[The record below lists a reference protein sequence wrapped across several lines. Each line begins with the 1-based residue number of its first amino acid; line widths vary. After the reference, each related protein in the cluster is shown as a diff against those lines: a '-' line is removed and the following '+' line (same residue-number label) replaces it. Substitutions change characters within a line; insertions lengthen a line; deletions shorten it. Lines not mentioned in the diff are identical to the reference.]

1 MNNRMIRFLKQIF
14 LRKEFEYY
22 DNGFVKVFRSFFRN
36 VPEGKWKY
44 YKPDGTIERILEY
57 SNGSVVVEY
66 FYTHDGLLYQ
76 KKWYS
81 SPTRVEVFKSEIREY
96 FSSRPT
102 IEHIN
107 EYVGNNPTNK
117 VVVLLAIEF
126 EPKCIKY
133 VDESLKK
140 DKEVVLAA
148 VSKNGMALKYADES
162 LKKDKDFVLAAVTQN
177 VTALEYA
184 DESLKKDK
192 EVVLAAVTQ
201 HGSALEYADE
211 SLKKDKEV
219 VLAAVTQSGILALK
233 YADESLKKDKEVVLA
248 SDAIVIG
255 F

>member
-1 MNNRMIRFLKQIF
+1 MIRLLKQIF

-81 SPTRVEVFKSEIREY
+81 SPTRVEVYESEIREY
-96 FSSRPT
+96 FSSIPT
-102 IEHIN
+102 TSDHIN
-107 EYVGNNPTNK
+107 EYVGNNSTNK

-140 DKEVVLAA
+140 DK
-148 VSKNGMALKYADES
+148 
-162 LKKDKDFVLAAVTQN
+162 
-177 VTALEYA
+177 
-184 DESLKKDK
+184 
-192 EVVLAAVTQ
+192 
-201 HGSALEYADE
+201 
-211 SLKKDKEV
+211 
-219 VLAAVTQSGILALK
+219 
-233 YADESLKKDKEVVLA
+233 
-248 SDAIVIG
+248 
-255 F
+255 